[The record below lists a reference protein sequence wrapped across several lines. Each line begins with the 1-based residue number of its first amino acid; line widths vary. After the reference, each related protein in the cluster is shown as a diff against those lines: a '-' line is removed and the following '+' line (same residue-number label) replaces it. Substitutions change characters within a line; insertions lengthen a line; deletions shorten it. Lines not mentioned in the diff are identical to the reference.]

1 MLLQK
6 VPAVSLTR
14 TAKPNPHRWSY
25 LWRPRPSDSRWYLSS
40 RQKDS
45 TDDPT
50 SHNDTHIS
58 PGAETSDGKL
68 FAKGIG
74 LATRMSADRKFQC
87 TQFDKNGE
95 IYMGHGHIQRSEIV
109 NKVSITLFRSSTK
122 TEH

>member
-6 VPAVSLTR
+6 LPAVSLTR
-14 TAKPNPHRWSY
+14 TTKPNPYRCRSLRQSKPYGSRRY
-25 LWRPRPSDSRWYLSS
+25 LWG
-40 RQKDS
+40 RQKASSDDS
-45 TDDPT
+45 TNY
-50 SHNDTHIS
+50 NDAHMS
-58 PGAETSDGKL
+58 PGTETSDSKL

-74 LATRMSADRKFQC
+74 LATRMSAGRKFQC

-109 NKVSITLFRSSTK
+109 SKVSIASFRSSTK